1 MPKLQQDSYPDSFSQ
16 IAFQIAQVCKC
27 NQTYTQPQIFQI
39 EGVCGERC
47 ACVSAGTLSV
57 NGVGSRRRSRRR
69 AASKRSSQRRTRTHA
84 STLKRRTC
92 TDGGVVGVLRGLSV
106 DDEIEEAIAAR
117 RLPGCPQT
125 AAKAT
130 VQTRG
135 EQVRRNV
142 LGRERG
148 RER

>member
-1 MPKLQQDSYPDSFSQ
+1 M
-16 IAFQIAQVCKC
+16 
-27 NQTYTQPQIFQI
+27 
-39 EGVCGERC
+39 
-47 ACVSAGTLSV
+47 
-57 NGVGSRRRSRRR
+57 
-69 AASKRSSQRRTRTHA
+69 
-84 STLKRRTC
+84 
-92 TDGGVVGVLRGLSV
+92 GVLRGLSV

-142 LGRERG
+142 LERERG

>member
-1 MPKLQQDSYPDSFSQ
+1 MCERWHPLGQRRGIAEEIATAGGMP
-16 IAFQIAQVCKC
+16 
-27 NQTYTQPQIFQI
+27 
-39 EGVCGERC
+39 
-47 ACVSAGTLSV
+47 
-57 NGVGSRRRSRRR
+57 
-69 AASKRSSQRRTRTHA
+69 SKRSSQRRTRTHA